1 MKEADQEKYD
11 ILYARLSQEDEREG
25 TSGSIEQQRI
35 ILEAYAKENNFTN
48 PKFLYDDGYSGT
60 SFDRPG
66 WNEIMRLMEADLIRS
81 VTVKDHSRLGRNR
94 LIVGWLLEEKF
105 AQRNIRYIAIM
116 DNIDTAKGLSDIV
129 PVQDL
134 FNEWYAKN
142 TSRKIRAVKKAQA
155 ERGERLGS
163 RAPYGYK
170 KDEIDTK
177 KIVPDEDTAK
187 IIQHIFQLCASGKG
201 PSQIA
206 RQLKQEKVPTPIYY
220 YYQKTGAKLTGLNL
234 SWPYDWSSRTIASIL
249 EDEVYLG
256 RTVSMKCTTASYK
269 SKKQIKRPRSEW
281 LRFENTHEAIIDLE
295 LWKMVQEV
303 RKHKKRP
310 PKRMEGQPSPFSGMV
325 YCADCGAVMRLTR
338 RRSEEVGNSLKCST
352 YSKRGTEGCTAH
364 YIHERQLE
372 AIVLDDLRRVTHY
385 ARQKEKFFVEHIS
398 RRDEQEARREISR
411 IQKEVDRLKKRETEL
426 TTLFKRLY
434 EDNAS
439 GRIPNEQYDLL
450 SAEYM
455 QERETIKSNIPKL
468 EEQLEQLKGALSN
481 AERFIEKAKQYT
493 EIKELTPELLRL
505 FIEKIVVGERSKK
518 YSRTA
523 TQEIRIYYRDVGF
536 VDSPEEDDL
545 AEITAKDNPAA

>member
-1 MKEADQEKYD
+1 MKQANQEKYD

-25 TSGSIEQQRI
+25 DSNSIQNQRM
-35 ILEAYAKENNFTN
+35 ILETYAKENGFTN

-60 SFDRPG
+60 SFDRPS
-66 WNEIMRLMEADLIRS
+66 WNEIVRLMEKNLVRTLI
-81 VTVKDHSRLGRNR
+81 VKDHSRLGRNR
-94 LIVGWLLEEKF
+94 LIVGQLLEEDF
-105 AQRNIRYIAIM
+105 VRLHVRYIAIM

-142 TSRKIRAVKKAQA
+142 TSQKIRSVKRAQA
-155 ERGERLGS
+155 ERGERLGT
-163 RAPYGYK
+163 RAPYGYQ
-170 KDEIDTK
+170 KDERDPK
-177 KIVPDEDTAK
+177 KLVPDEEAAK
-187 IIQHIFQLCASGKG
+187 IIQHIFQLCVSGKG

-206 RQLKQEKVPTPIYY
+206 RQLKQEKVVTPSYY
-220 YYQKTGAKLTGLNL
+220 YYQKTGVKLTGLNL
-234 SWPYDWSSRTIASIL
+234 SWPYDWSSRTIAAIL

-256 RTVSMKCTTASYK
+256 HTISMKCTTTSYK
-269 SKKQIKRPRSEW
+269 NRRQIKKPKSEW

-295 LWKMVQEV
+295 LWQMVQEI

-310 PKRMEGQPSPFSGMV
+310 PKQMEEQPNPFSGMV

-338 RRSEEVGNSLKCST
+338 RRSEEVKNNLKCST

-364 YIHERQLE
+364 YIQERQLE

-385 ARQKEKFFVEHIS
+385 ARQKERLFVEHIS
-398 RRDEQEARREISR
+398 RRDAQTAKREVDHLQKELNKLKRREA
-411 IQKEVDRLKKRETEL
+411 EL
-426 TTLFKRLY
+426 TALFKRLY
-434 EDNAS
+434 EDNVL
-439 GRIPNEQYDLL
+439 GRISDEQFNLL
-450 SAEYM
+450 SAEYV
-455 QERETIKSNIPKL
+455 QEQKIIKGSIPKL
-468 EEQLEQLKGALSN
+468 EEQLEQLKDSLSN
-481 AERFIEKAKQYT
+481 AERFVEKAKQYT

-523 TQEIRIYYRDVGF
+523 AQEIRIYYRDVGF

-545 AEITAKDNPAA
+545 AEITAKDDPAA